1 MRKLMWFAV
10 GFAAACG
17 IAAYGMTNRW
27 LPLGAL
33 LCLTAGVAAVGS
45 SGKKILIRSAI
56 AVLAGCTAGL
66 AWFGG
71 YQLLYLKPV
80 SDLEGQEME
89 LSVTASDYSY
99 DTTYGTGVDAAVEI
113 CGRFY
118 QIRLYI
124 NEKKALQPGDRI
136 GGTFL
141 LSLTFADEEN
151 SSTYYQG
158 EGIFL
163 MARQAG
169 EISVF
174 PAESESVRYF
184 PARLRKNIA
193 GILEALFPADVSAFT
208 KALLLG
214 DSSSLDYATDTA
226 FKVSGIRHIIAVS
239 GLHIS
244 VLYGFVSML
253 TLRRRYLTALVGVPV
268 LALFAAVAGFTPSV
282 VRACLMV
289 LLLMLSQ
296 LTERE
301 YDPPTALSVAVLV
314 ILGWNPLAVT
324 SVSLQ
329 LSAGCV
335 AGILL
340 FNKSINSWLQDRW
353 NAKGK
358 ISNKLKIFVCSSIPV
373 TVSAMSLVT
382 PLSAFYFGSVSLMGI
397 VTNLL
402 TLWVVTLI
410 FVGLVIVCI
419 LYPLSASVA
428 AMAAGAL
435 MWPVRYV
442 LWAAKTLASFPLAS
456 VYTDSNYIQ
465 IWLVFVYV
473 LFAVCLF
480 LKKKKPVKLICLSVL
495 GLCAAL
501 MLSWAEP
508 LTDDCRIT
516 MLDVGQGQSILLQ
529 SDGRTFLVDC
539 GGDDDEKTADTVAE
553 TLLSQGISRLDGI
566 ILTHYDRD
574 HAGAIHNL
582 LTRVDTDYLF
592 LPDMRNEFEL
602 PKTDAATVYVWEDLR
617 LTFGNTALTVYG
629 PIYSGLSNENSL
641 CVLFDTDKCDILITG
656 DRSEFGERML
666 LRNRTL
672 PDVDV
677 LVAGHHGALDS
688 TSEQLLRAVTPETV
702 LISAAR
708 NNRYNHPHAGLLQ
721 RLEDF
726 GCSVLR
732 TDLQGT
738 IIIRR

>member
-1 MRKLMWFAV
+1 MRKLMWFTV
-10 GFAAACG
+10 GFGAACA
-17 IAAYGMTNRW
+17 IAAYGMTDRW

-33 LCLTAGVAAVGS
+33 LCLAAGLAAVGS
-45 SGKKILIRSAI
+45 SGKKVIIRAAI

-80 SDLEGQEME
+80 SGLDGLETE
-89 LSVTASDYSY
+89 LSATASDYSY
-99 DTTYGTGVDAAVEI
+99 DTTYGTGVDASAEI
-113 CGRFY
+113 GGRSY
-118 QIRLYI
+118 QIRLYLD
-124 NEKKALQPGDRI
+124 EKRSVLPGDRME
-136 GGTFL
+136 GNLL

-158 EGIFL
+158 KGIFL
-163 MARQAG
+163 VARQAG
-169 EISVF
+169 EIRHT
-174 PAESESVRYF
+174 PAESESLRCV
-184 PARLRKNIA
+184 PARLRHSLLE
-193 GILEALFPADVSAFT
+193 ILEELFPEDVSAFA

-214 DSSSLDYATDTA
+214 DSRDFDYAADTA

-244 VLYGFVSML
+244 ILYGFVSML

-268 LALFAAVAGFTPSV
+268 LILFAAAAGFTPSV

-289 LLLMLSQ
+289 LMLMLSQ
-296 LTERE
+296 LTDRE
-301 YDPPTALSVAVLV
+301 YDAPTALSTAVLV
-314 ILGWNPLAVT
+314 ILGWNPMAVT

-340 FNKSINSWLQDRW
+340 FNMPINSWLRDRW
-353 NAKGK
+353 NPKGK
-358 ISNKLKIFVCSSIPV
+358 IAYKLKLFACSSISV
-373 TVSAMSLVT
+373 TLSAMSLVT
-382 PLSAFYFGSVSLMGI
+382 PLSAFYFGSVSLMGV

-410 FVGLVIVCI
+410 FNGLVMICI
-419 LYPLSASVA
+419 LYPVSVSLA
-428 AMAAGAL
+428 AMAAGVL
-435 MWPVRYV
+435 VWPVRYV
-442 LWAAKTLASFPLAS
+442 LWAAKNLASFPLAS
-456 VYTDSNYIQ
+456 VYTVSKYIQ
-465 IWLVFVYV
+465 VWLAFVYV
-473 LFAVCLF
+473 LFAVFLF
-480 LKKKKPVKLICLSVL
+480 MKKKKPVKFICLSVL
-495 GLCAAL
+495 TLCTAL
-501 MLSWAEP
+501 LLSWAGP

-516 MLDVGQGQSILLQ
+516 MLDVGQGQAILLQ
-529 SDGRTFLVDC
+529 SEGRTFLVDC
-539 GGDDDEKTADTVAE
+539 GGDDDEETADTVAE
-553 TLLSQGISRLDGI
+553 ALLSQGISRLDGI

-574 HAGAIHNL
+574 HAGAIHHL

-592 LPDMRNEFEL
+592 LPDTRNEFEL
-602 PKTDAATVYVWEDLR
+602 PKTDAAVVYVWEDLQ
-617 LTFGNTALTVYG
+617 LTCGNTALTVYG

-641 CVLFDTDKCDILITG
+641 CVLFDTEKCDILITG

-672 PDVDV
+672 PDVDI

-721 RLEDF
+721 RLEEF